1 MDPNYKKY
9 VKYKNKYLS
18 LKNQKGGNPKII
30 CIETKEKEKP
40 DCIDTSKYQPQKI
53 TIRGPM
59 KLLIGSNDSHIDQ
72 DTIAENL
79 KRIFRLDMTND
90 TSKDKTKIDE
100 LSKEINNLKEQ
111 IKKDK
116 GDNILLE
123 AKIKTLDNEKNKL
136 EEKIKEIEKNKQ
148 NNNQSI
154 EELKKKVQERQYE
167 EELIKEQKQEEE
179 QIQKRENQDKQEK
192 DNQEKDKQEKDK
204 QEREKQEKDKQEKD
218 KQEREKQEKDKQ
230 EKDKQ
235 EREKQEKDKQEKD
248 KQEREKQEKDKQERD
263 KQEKDKQEKDKQ
275 EKDKQEKDK
284 QEKDKQEKDKQE
296 KDKKDKEL
304 MKQFQEQGLRGKTK
318 EQKEEKEK
326 VQKKEVIKEVQ
337 EEFLKEKSNEQKEE
351 KESRETHIGQFG
363 LPTTEHRLY
372 YPRGINFHNWLTS
385 HLNAFGIPFRC
396 QNRPDCVD
404 TFIGDCTDGI
414 RFDWKQF
421 DSSKIENLNQKLGKY
436 GYKIEYKEDND
447 GYSVKFNYST
457 K

>member
-79 KRIFRLDMTND
+79 KRIFRLEMTND

-100 LSKEINNLKEQ
+100 LSKEINSLKEQ

-123 AKIKTLDNEKNKL
+123 AKIKTLENEKNKL
-136 EEKIKEIEKNKQ
+136 EDKIKEIEKNKQ
-148 NNNQSI
+148 NKNQSI
-154 EELKKKVQERQYE
+154 EDLKEKVQESQYE

-192 DNQEKDKQEKDK
+192 DKQEREK
-204 QEREKQEKDKQEKD
+204 QEREKQEK
-218 KQEREKQEKDKQ
+218 EKQEK
-230 EKDKQ
+230 EKQ

-248 KQEREKQEKDKQERD
+248 KQEREKQEKDKQERE
-263 KQEKDKQEKDKQ
+263 KQEKDKQEKN
-275 EKDKQEKDK
+275 
-284 QEKDKQEKDKQE
+284 KQEKDKQE

-304 MKQFQEQGLRGKTK
+304 MKQVQEQVLRGKTK

-337 EEFLKEKSNEQKEE
+337 EEFPKEKSNEQKEE
-351 KESRETHIGQFG
+351 KESREMHIGQFG